1 MRRATGVTY
10 SNSAMKTTACI
21 SLLLLL
27 PGGCDK
33 ATKPEYVVCPP
44 ESEYSI
50 SYLKSLCDGKS
61 SVAITQ
67 DITVYGFV
75 TANDLYGEY
84 DRMIVVEDS
93 SDGIAIAIDH
103 TPLADLFPF
112 GYIAAVRCNG
122 LMLYDYGGKIL
133 LGTAPGDDGI
143 GRIPRDELAR
153 YIHADPP
160 AGEARPVERLT
171 FDAVSARHID
181 TRVCFEGVHFTEAG
195 SWCDTDPET
204 HRTVTTERQI
214 ADAQGR
220 TFTVRTAGTCTYAKE
235 PVPQGTG
242 SLYGIIDYF
251 AGKYTL
257 RVTNREAFFA
267 TAATPP
273 TACL

>member
-1 MRRATGVTY
+1 M
-10 SNSAMKTTACI
+10 
-21 SLLLLL
+21 
-27 PGGCDK
+27 
-33 ATKPEYVVCPP
+33 VCPP

-61 SVAITQ
+61 SAAITQ

-84 DRMIVVEDS
+84 DRMIVVEDG

-112 GYIAAVRCNG
+112 GYLATVRCNG
-122 LMLYDYGGKIL
+122 LTLYDYGGKIL
-133 LGTAPGDDGI
+133 LGTAPGDDSI

-181 TRVCFEGVHFTEAG
+181 TRVCFEGVHFAEAG

-204 HRTVTTERQI
+204 HRTVTTERRSPTHR
-214 ADAQGR
+214 AEPSPCGPP
-220 TFTVRTAGTCTYAKE
+220 E
-235 PVPQGTG
+235 PVPTQK
-242 SLYGIIDYF
+242 SPYR
-251 AGKYTL
+251 
-257 RVTNREAFFA
+257 RVQAPCMELSTISPENTRCAS
-267 TAATPP
+267 P
-273 TACL
+273 TAKHFSLPLQRLPQHIFELLNIQPRHR